1 MDNFDVAIALLRE
14 AQKEKARLKS
24 MSAEIE
30 KLSGSPDYWKARSS
44 IESRY
49 VPLPR
54 KAVVN
59 DNIKTARRL
68 LMRERL

>member
-24 MSAEIE
+24 MNAEIE

-49 VPLPR
+49 VSLPR
-54 KAVVN
+54 KSVVN

>member
-24 MSAEIE
+24 MKAEID
-30 KLSGSPDYWKARSS
+30 KISGSPDYWKLRGN
-44 IESRY
+44 IENRY
-49 VPLPR
+49 SPLPC

-59 DNIKTARRL
+59 DKIKTARRL